1 MNKINDEK
9 KFVCLVKNFLLT
21 CMSKNDYQHNVNKR
35 FQNLPTPNP
44 RQILRECRDK
54 QHTFERLCLDA
65 YKSCETKY
73 TVLCECII
81 SIKANEPCSWITT
94 KQQQAH
100 HSTSWHKEITVSE
113 INGNNQGMNCLLPF
127 IFCENK
133 RNLFIG
139 SFSSLRFENRRS
151 LFVESSECINDS
163 YFSVSKCLTLLL
175 KNDIEIN
182 LYHQ

>member
-9 KFVCLVKNFLLT
+9 KFICLVKNFLLT

-54 QHTFERLCLDA
+54 QHIFERLCLDA

-94 KQQQAH
+94 KQQQAQ

-127 IFCENK
+127 IFLWK
-133 RNLFIG
+133 QKKFIH
-139 SFSSLRFENRRS
+139 RQ
-151 LFVESSECINDS
+151 LFVS
-163 YFSVSKCLTLLL
+163 TLWKQKKLVCWIIWMYQRLL
-175 KNDIEIN
+175 F
-182 LYHQ
+182 